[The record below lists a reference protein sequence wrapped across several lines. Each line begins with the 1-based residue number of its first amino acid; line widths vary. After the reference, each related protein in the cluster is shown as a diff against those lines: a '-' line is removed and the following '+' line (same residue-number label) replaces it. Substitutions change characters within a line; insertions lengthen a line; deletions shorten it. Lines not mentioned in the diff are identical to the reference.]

1 MLEFIRERASD
12 RKMRLFAVA
21 CCRRVEAWTKY
32 ADKICGTTEFAD
44 SSSEPFN
51 RGDDYRNAIHIAERF
66 ADGEATPGELNAAC
80 GAADNNL
87 LSEGWIC
94 DCDPF
99 VSVALTDIAEVA
111 LTARRIQDTCID
123 LDPPRTTRDRIRRKC
138 KRVRSE
144 SLKPTCCETSS
155 ATCSAPLPSP
165 LLGVLT
171 PRCHWRSRCT
181 ILTIS
186 P

>member
-111 LTARRIQDTCID
+111 LTARGFRIRASTSTHPGRPATVSGGSASGSGASRSSRPVARHLRQRV
-123 LDPPRTTRDRIRRKC
+123 PPRY
-138 KRVRSE
+138 
-144 SLKPTCCETSS
+144 L
-155 ATCSAPLPSP
+155 LPF
-165 LLGVLT
+165 LAY
-171 PRCHWRSRCT
+171 
-181 ILTIS
+181 
-186 P
+186 